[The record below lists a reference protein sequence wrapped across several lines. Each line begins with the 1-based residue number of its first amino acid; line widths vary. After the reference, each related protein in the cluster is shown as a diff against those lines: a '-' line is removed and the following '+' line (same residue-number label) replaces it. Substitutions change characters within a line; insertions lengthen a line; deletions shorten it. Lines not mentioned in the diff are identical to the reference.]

1 MASTGFDKETG
12 VQAHERHLTGE
23 GYGTNGGM
31 EERNGSGVEENP
43 EILQAGIE
51 VLEGKKTAWWAY
63 LATKDFWLVL
73 AIG

>member
-12 VQAHERHLTGE
+12 VQAHERHLNGDT
-23 GYGTNGGM
+23 YGTDGEM
-31 EERNGSGVEENP
+31 AERHGSAVEDSP
-43 EILQAGIE
+43 EVLQAGIE
-51 VLEGKKTAWWAY
+51 ALERKKTAWWAY